1 MTIIFSRAKN
11 PKKKKFWKMCS
22 RNVLCQNKHSLKIDT
37 TINKIKDTKYLRML
51 FDNNVTKVFIRSITK
66 SL

>member
-11 PKKKKFWKMCS
+11 PKKKIWKMCS